1 MAAGQDRATAP
12 MFPDADIVLSYGVV
26 AITSET
32 GDLLYHV
39 PSQRVIRRTNGQP
52 AGSALRELLRD
63 NYIPAG
69 SVMCR
74 RDALVRAGGF
84 CQPDD
89 VPTTDYPTWLELCRL
104 GRFAAT
110 TEMLGY
116 QRQHADQVTT
126 SMRKEMDFALDW
138 GPRFVARLPDAERE
152 ALGVTVDE
160 ARRIQ
165 LQRHA
170 HMAYEHGRAALRAGD
185 DRVARGRFRDAFRDG
200 ELRDAAAGHDR
211 VRGRSV
217 QCRSRSGRRRGP
229 PRPGEMHGREGDPRL
244 RTGRGTVA
252 TRFALAD
259 RLPPRRAT
267 ASAAD
272 ARPRRRPALQLAVL
286 LRAARPRAGRGRRRC
301 RAREPRV
308 PSRGV
313 RPRRRAPARLAGRSC
328 RPRPS
333 STRTAAR
340 RPLARALG
348 QPAGRAAPH
357 RRRGVR
363 RRPRPVDP
371 VRGTLDGGDA
381 AAPTGVPAGAAH
393 GSS

>member
-1 MAAGQDRATAP
+1 MIAGDAP
-12 MFPDADIVLSYGVV
+12 VVSIITPTYNHERFIRQCIESALAQTDPRWEQFVVDDGSTDGTESIVREFDDPRIIHVRLPHRGIMHLAESYNVALERSRGEFIGVLEGDDWWPPDKIERQLRTFPDADVVLSYGVV

-52 AGSALRELLRD
+52 AGNAIRELLRD

-200 ELRDAAAGHDR
+200 ELGTRLRATIGYAAAALSLDLDRAVDAAHR
-211 VRGRSV
+211 VLGR
-217 QCRSRSGRRRGP
+217 
-229 PRPGEMHGREGDPRL
+229 
-244 RTGRGTVA
+244 
-252 TRFALAD
+252 
-259 RLPPRRAT
+259 
-267 ASAAD
+267 
-272 ARPRRRPALQLAVL
+272 
-286 LRAARPRAGRGRRRC
+286 
-301 RAREPRV
+301 
-308 PSRGV
+308 
-313 RPRRRAPARLAGRSC
+313 
-328 RPRPS
+328 
-333 STRTAAR
+333 
-340 RPLARALG
+340 
-348 QPAGRAAPH
+348 
-357 RRRGVR
+357 
-363 RRPRPVDP
+363 
-371 VRGTLDGGDA
+371 
-381 AAPTGVPAGAAH
+381 
-393 GSS
+393 